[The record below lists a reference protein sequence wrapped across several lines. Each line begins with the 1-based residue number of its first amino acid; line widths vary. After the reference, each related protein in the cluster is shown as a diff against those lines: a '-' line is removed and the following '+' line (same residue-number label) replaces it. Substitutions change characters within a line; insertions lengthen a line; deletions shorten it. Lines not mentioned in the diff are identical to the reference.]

1 MRKKG
6 FIATIITLIV
16 TLFAGICVSVVKAQE
31 TPPQSPFEATYVLG
45 ETINVPTRTVDGASS
60 EAVVI
65 YPDGSSVSSTSVKLS
80 MPGKYTVEYRVTAN
94 GKTNKESYSF
104 TVPYPTYSVSS
115 RNDTAS
121 YQEVTVNGQTR
132 EGLFVQLETGSKFT
146 CNQVID
152 LTKMKKGEPLMSLFI
167 VPETYMQL
175 DCSRFFI
182 DVVDAEDESNYFTIC
197 VKQSPLQN
205 HHVSFVGA
213 KAHNQPD
220 YFGVERGLENGAPL
234 NGSWGFAVSA
244 AFRGVNFGQ
253 ENAALRFSYDNDTQT
268 VYMDNNAYST
278 NSGNYL
284 IDFNNSK
291 CFKSG
296 WDGFASGKVRIS
308 AYAGGYAK
316 DSMGFLVTSIAQV
329 DLTQE
334 NLSLTE
340 PTGLDIDFG
349 EYSENDYPHAVVGK
363 PYRIFDATP
372 WSMYTQERVD
382 VTVKTMYGASNMY
395 GESNEVNVSIQ
406 DGCFVPQRAFTHT
419 IVYTVTDGFGQKK
432 EYTVPVKVEAEEPKI
447 DFTVDAA
454 QVSAELG
461 VWVDLPKIENPTGGN
476 GKLREEILL
485 KNTNT
490 GKTVVIEGE
499 SYRFVEKGEYVL
511 LYTVKDYNE
520 CFKTVEIPVELAT
533 EVSGPVFEEVP
544 MTPKTYIKG
553 AKYAVPMIMA
563 DDFSTGSL
571 KKINASVKVLA
582 DGTTELPV
590 KDGYFVA
597 DGAEITLRYTA
608 TDGAGKVGTKDYTVS
623 VTDVNFTEKYVDTT
637 KYFQAE
643 GGEAII
649 GENEEDLY
657 LKATEQNAYFT
668 FIRELY
674 GDAFSLVFNMESDK
688 TEYGKLYVR
697 IWDKLNEDKEIVV
710 SIINEDGVAFVS
722 VNGAKAVKTNYKFGG
737 DVSKGR
743 VELRE
748 GNMMFICNEYIPVT
762 TYANGEAF
770 DGFENYVYFTV
781 GLEDCVGNAQ
791 LHIEEICGQTMSIGA
806 TDLAPTLIFPDTRCV
821 GEKDYGT
828 TLVIEPVKA
837 LDVFDPYAI
846 VTFSVFL
853 PSGTP
858 ATALDGTL
866 LQNVPMDKTYQ
877 IQINAYGTYRFKYI
891 AKATRGRDGD
901 LSENVRCLDKV
912 APEISVSTKE
922 ITGKVGEALTIPEF
936 SVSDNNSDGLAM
948 AENTYIQIITPD
960 GIFITYNAAKGYIPE
975 KAGVYTISYYVF
987 DEEFNATVVDV
998 VCRVE

>member
-31 TPPQSPFEATYVLG
+31 ESAPKPFEDTYVLG
-45 ETINVPTRTVDGASS
+45 ETINVPTRTIGTSTS

-80 MPGKYTVEYRVTAN
+80 MPGKYTVEYRDVN
-94 GKTNKESYSF
+94 GKTDDKNRYSF
-104 TVPYPTYSVSS
+104 TVPYPTYTLGAKK
-115 RNDTAS
+115 DTATYTS
-121 YQEVTVNGQTR
+121 FEMEGRTK
-132 EGLFVQLETGSKFT
+132 EGLHVKLETGSKFT

-152 LTKMKKGEPLMSLFI
+152 LTQIYEDEPLISLYI
-167 VPETYMQL
+167 TPAVYKQL
-175 DCSRFFI
+175 DCSLFYI
-182 DVVDAEDESNYFTIC
+182 DVADAEDASNYFTIQIR
-197 VKQSPLQN
+197 KSAY
-205 HHVSFVGA
+205 HEGARAYVGA
-213 KAHNQPD
+213 KAHNQD
-220 YFGVERGLENGAPL
+220 AYWGAYTGDKNGKLESGIHGFITNAGFNGVEFGLD
-234 NGSWGFAVSA
+234 SA
-244 AFRGVNFGQ
+244 
-253 ENAALRFSYDNDTQT
+253 ELRFSYDNDTQT
-268 VYMDNNAYST
+268 LYMDNNYLKG
-278 NSGNYL
+278 GNYL
-284 IDFNNSK
+284 IDFNNSS
-291 CFKSG
+291 CFKNG
-296 WDGFASGKVRIS
+296 WSGFASGKVRIS
-308 AYAGGYAK
+308 AYASSYAK
-316 DSMGFLVTSIAQV
+316 DSMSFLVTSIAQV

-349 EYSENDYPHAVVGK
+349 EYSETELPHGVVGK

-382 VTVKTMYGASNMY
+382 VTVKTSYGSDHQL
-395 GESNEVNVSIQ
+395 NVSVQ
-406 DGCFVPQRAFTHT
+406 DGCFEPQRAVTHT

-432 EYTVPVKVEAEEPKI
+432 EYTVPVTVDEDYPPITFE
-447 DFTVDAA
+447 VDAA

-461 VWVDLPKIENPTGGN
+461 VWVDLPKIENKTGGN
-476 GKLREEILL
+476 GKLREEIVL
-485 KNTNT
+485 KNTDT

-499 SYRFVEKGEYVL
+499 SYRFVERGEYVL

-533 EVSGPVFEEVP
+533 EVQGPVFEEVP
-544 MTPKTYIKG
+544 VLTKTYIKG

-590 KDGYFVA
+590 TDGYFVA
-597 DGAEITLRYTA
+597 DGAQITLRYTA

-623 VTDVNFTEKYVDTT
+623 VTDVNFTEKVDTT
-637 KYFQAE
+637 KYFQSE

-791 LHIEEICGQTMSIGA
+791 LHIDAVCGQTMSIGA
-806 TDLAPTLIFPDTRCV
+806 TDLEPTLIFPDTRCV

-837 LDVFDPYAI
+837 LDVLDPYAV

-853 PSGTP
+853 PSGAP

-877 IQINAYGTYRFKYI
+877 IQINAYGIYRFKYF

-901 LSENVRCLDKV
+901 RSENVRCLDKV

-922 ITGKVGEALTIPEF
+922 ITGKVGEALSIPEC
-936 SVSDNNSDGLAM
+936 SVSDNKSDGLAM

-960 GIFITYNAAKGYIPE
+960 QIFITYNAAKGYIPE
-975 KAGVYTISYYVF
+975 KAGVYTIRYYVF
-987 DEEFNATVVDV
+987 DEEFNATMVDV
-998 VCRVE
+998 VCRVQ